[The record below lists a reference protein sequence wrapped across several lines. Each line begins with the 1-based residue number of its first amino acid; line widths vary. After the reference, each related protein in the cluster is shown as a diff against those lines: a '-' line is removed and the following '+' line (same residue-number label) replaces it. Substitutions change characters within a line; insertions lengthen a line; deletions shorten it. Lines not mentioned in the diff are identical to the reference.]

1 MPQTRFQIEEMLSQ
15 DAHGAVFLAMDGES
29 GREVILQR
37 FFPFGVGEV
46 GLNLEERAAYDLAI
60 QSMMQL
66 DHLNLRAVIEGGSD
80 AVDGMPFVVTEARRG
95 LSLREYSAHSP
106 LTVEQGRI
114 LVESALQ
121 LMLWLEQRIGHS
133 VEWLALHPG
142 DVEVNDEG
150 NVYRF
155 CVDPMKWLGLR
166 QGPGAVKELVQLAE
180 DSLGWTGRVVT
191 GSTAGL
197 LSGWL
202 RMAKS
207 RNLTVEEALV
217 VLRDGQLSDP
227 HIAVVD
233 TSSVFPPAPHR
244 AQVPASYPS
253 PVMLAKTGGNA
264 IWYILGSLLFFAV
277 MALGGFVWVRHH
289 HSKMS
294 SSTILSQEKK
304 KSSKSKERGLSSNK
318 ISKEQ
323 GSPATDDEEN
333 KRQNAE
339 KLARQLQGDFDPA
352 YSDPE
357 NTKSS
362 EIQNA
367 DQSAEYEPSH
377 IRGIRMQLGKEIYM
391 TQKVTSVRL
400 SGSGKSLYL
409 EFDGDGIAA
418 NRACGRYLTNL
429 GVAGMSVSD
438 LGYLKGKKVR
448 ILGKVVEEFGTNRV
462 MVDLIAPSQIEVLD
476 GK

>member
-15 DAHGAVFLAMDGES
+15 DTDGAVFLAVDGES
-29 GREVILQR
+29 GREVILHR
-37 FFPFGVGEV
+37 FFPFGAGEV
-46 GLNLEERAAYDLAI
+46 GLNLEERAAYELSI
-60 QSMMQL
+60 RSMMQI
-66 DHLNLRAVIEGGSD
+66 DHPNLRAVIEGGSD
-80 AVDGMPFVVTEARRG
+80 PVDGMPFLVTEARCG
-95 LSLREYSAHSP
+95 LSLREYSAHTA
-106 LTVEQGRI
+106 LTVEQARI
-114 LVESALQ
+114 LVESALL

-142 DVEVNDEG
+142 DVEVNDGG
-150 NVYRF
+150 NDYRF

-166 QGPGAVKELVQLAE
+166 QGPGAVKELVQLVE

-207 RNLTVEEALV
+207 RNLTVEEALI
-217 VLRDGQLSDP
+217 VLRDGQLSDGNRA
-227 HIAVVD
+227 AVE
-233 TSSVFPPAPHR
+233 TSAAFAPAPHR
-244 AQVPASYPS
+244 TQFPAFHPP
-253 PVMLAKTGGNA
+253 PVMVAKTGGNA
-264 IWYILGSLLFFAV
+264 IWYVLGSFLFFAV
-277 MALGGFVWVRHH
+277 VALGGYAWVRHH
-289 HSKMS
+289 GSKIP
-294 SSTILSQEKK
+294 TATTVSQGKK
-304 KSSKSKERGLSSNK
+304 KSSKSKDSVVSSTK
-318 ISKEQ
+318 ITKEPS
-323 GSPATDDEEN
+323 SPATDDEEK

-339 KLARQLQGDFDPA
+339 RLARQLQGDFDPA

-367 DQSAEYEPSH
+367 DQSFEYEPSH
-377 IRGIRMQLGKEIYM
+377 IHVIRMQLGKEIYM

-409 EFDGDGIAA
+409 EFDGDGMAA

-429 GVAGMSVSD
+429 GVSGMSVSD
-438 LGYLKGKKVR
+438 LEYLKGKKVR
-448 ILGKVVEEFGTNRV
+448 LLGKVVEEFGTNRV
-462 MVDLIAPSQIEVLD
+462 MIDLIAPSQIEVLD